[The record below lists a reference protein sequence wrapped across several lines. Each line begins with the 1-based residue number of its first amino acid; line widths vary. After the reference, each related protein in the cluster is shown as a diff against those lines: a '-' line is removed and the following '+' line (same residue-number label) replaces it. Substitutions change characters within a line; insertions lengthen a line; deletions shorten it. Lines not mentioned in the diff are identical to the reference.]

1 MAPCVPGRR
10 ATVARVI
17 RLDHRGSPDAVTAQL
32 RRLDHGR
39 GHGSRGGPTRRG
51 HRGEHAV
58 VGVVCHHTSMDVPP
72 SGIHHRE
79 DGMAGECP
87 REDA

>member
-1 MAPCVPGRR
+1 MRSPRSSAGSITAAAMAATAARPGY
-10 ATVARVI
+10 
-17 RLDHRGSPDAVTAQL
+17 
-32 RRLDHGR
+32 
-39 GHGSRGGPTRRG
+39 GH
-51 HRGEHAV
+51 HGEHAV
-58 VGVVCHHTSMDVPP
+58 VGVVCHRTSMDVPP